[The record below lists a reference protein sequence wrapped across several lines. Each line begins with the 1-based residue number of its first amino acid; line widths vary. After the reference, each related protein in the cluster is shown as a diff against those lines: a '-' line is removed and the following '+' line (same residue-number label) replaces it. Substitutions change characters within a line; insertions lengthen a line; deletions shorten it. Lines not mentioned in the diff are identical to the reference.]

1 MAHDG
6 PEYLTLQQS
15 VEVEPFADPVDDDEE
30 DDVRAFLSFIPLLR
44 FQTDKLFGVVAL
56 PVFYCVAMTL
66 LLMNVLTF
74 MLPVCGFR
82 LVRESGDLDRAL
94 AGTWATVLA
103 TALNL
108 LVLYWYGR
116 LRDHVETLVPESL
129 TTKLHRCICGTA
141 DSPATG
147 KTERKSP
154 TDQRLS
160 SASLRRP
167 SSPLSGPAAR
177 AEKLARTASD
187 ASVDVHP
194 PADIYISHG
203 EDPDDMRAAKALKK
217 SAGEFPKP
225 ASAWVSAEIVN
236 GRKTATEAWLI
247 ESHIA
252 EAVAAS
258 KIFVALITEASL
270 RSVARAH
277 EEWSATLAEW
287 ETALQLHNKGV
298 LSIVPAWV
306 GDAEP
311 GLVGQRTYS
320 DQPRKGGKPTM
331 NGEELFDSL
340 SVRQR
345 SVGVIVAEMLALAEN
360 SLRMHSTITDTV
372 DGEQPKSLMISYRV
386 TETGD
391 PEDTKDKAL
400 QGDNFT
406 VSTSFSTAVPRT

>member
-15 VEVEPFADPVDDDEE
+15 VEVEPFPDPADDDEE
-30 DDVRAFLSFIPLLR
+30 EDVRAFLSFIPLLR
-44 FQTDKLFGVVAL
+44 FQTDKLFGAVAL
-56 PVFYCVAMTL
+56 PVFYCAAMTL

-74 MLPVCGFR
+74 VLPVCGVR
-82 LVRESGDLDRAL
+82 LVLVSGDLDRAM

-116 LRDHVETLVPESL
+116 LREHVETLVSEGL
-129 TTKLHRCICGTA
+129 ATKLRRCICGTA
-141 DSPATG
+141 DSPAAGTTG
-147 KTERKSP
+147 RKSP
-154 TDQRLS
+154 PEQRLS
-160 SASLRRP
+160 SASLR
-167 SSPLSGPAAR
+167 PLASARSAPAAR
-177 AEKLARTASD
+177 EEKLSRTAS

-194 PADIYISHG
+194 PADVYISHG
-203 EDPDDMRAAKALKK
+203 EDPDDMRTAKALKK
-217 SAGEFPKP
+217 TAGEFPTP
-225 ASAWVSAEIVN
+225 ASAWFSAEIVN
-236 GRKTATEAWLI
+236 GREHATEAWLI

-258 KIFVALITEASL
+258 KIFVALISEASL

-277 EEWSATLAEW
+277 EEWSLTLAEW
-287 ETALQLHNKGV
+287 DTALQLHNKGA
-298 LSIVPAWV
+298 LSIVPAWI

-311 GLVGQRTYS
+311 GLVRQRTYS
-320 DQPRKGGKPTM
+320 DQPPKGGKPTV

-340 SVRQR
+340 SLRQR
-345 SVGVIVAEMLALAEN
+345 SVGAIVAEMLSLAES
-360 SLRMHSTITDTV
+360 SLRVHSAITNTV

-391 PEDTKDKAL
+391 PEDTKDESL

-406 VSTSFSTAVPRT
+406 VSSGFSTATARS